1 MCPGSTQICNSKEGN
16 VIMTKQGRANRD
28 RFISMLMSTA
38 THHGKEIEY
47 TQARNIADWLHRC
60 ETTLSR
66 LAEDEC
72 NYPKYDE
79 AKQERTEKRV
89 EETIAETIGCKC
101 YTQRDPRGYCIRLYL
116 VNDQGM
122 PWFNTW
128 DGETS
133 GCNW

>member
-1 MCPGSTQICNSKEGN
+1 
-16 VIMTKQGRANRD
+16 MTKQQWANKE
-28 RFISMLMSTA
+28 RFISMLRSTA
-38 THHGKEIEY
+38 EYHGKEIGY
-47 TQARNIADWLHRC
+47 TQARNFADWLHRC
-60 ETTLSR
+60 EATLSR

-89 EETIAETIGCKC
+89 EKAIAERIGCRC

-116 VNDQGM
+116 IDNEGRK
-122 PWFNTW
+122 WFNTW